1 MYREPQTT
9 GKRTGR
15 RFRPIDNHRHLHRRV
30 GTLNSPYRSQR
41 SPVWNLA
48 FVKMDAS
55 PFTPM
60 ATARCSDAY
69 FFGLEHRLKHP
80 DGGLSAVRPIARQV
94 REISACL
101 PVGNRREG
109 GQNEIWTKEPRCVWQ
124 FGAGTVYN
132 IDIWKSQRVS
142 GFFPA
147 LLRVP
152 GPKSCFNQSLDR

>member
-1 MYREPQTT
+1 M
-9 GKRTGR
+9 R
-15 RFRPIDNHRHLHRRV
+15 RPSRPWRPRGALTRI
-30 GTLNSPYRSQR
+30 
-41 SPVWNLA
+41 
-48 FVKMDAS
+48 
-55 PFTPM
+55 
-60 ATARCSDAY
+60 

-142 GFFPA
+142 GFF
-147 LLRVP
+147 LR
-152 GPKSCFNQSLDR
+152 F